1 MAYLDMYL
9 YEFSNKIVHRINII
23 GLLPVPDTYQLI
35 GNVINVI
42 CIVCLSRTYCVLYA
56 CNLCYFTRV
65 MVPD

>member
-35 GNVINVI
+35 ENVINVI
-42 CIVCLSRTYCVLYA
+42 CIVCLSLTYCSHL
-56 CNLCYFTRV
+56 LCIV
-65 MVPD
+65 CM